1 MANGLLDQAQQA
13 AAPPAAAP
21 AAPAGGGSVVPDLA
35 AAAAQAGSPGPQQ
48 AGAEATAPGTPGGEV
63 VQAQTGSNA
72 GGLAEDGAVDVG
84 TEQATPEEQAEYERA
99 MTAMAQVLYTN
110 EKTSN
115 AIVDQVDPN
124 NKIDSTSKAS
134 MLFFQQ
140 LDEKVDM
147 DEAVVAQMTQ
157 ESVARIMELAENR
170 HNMTYDDREQQIILS
185 TVWEGIQTMFGMDE
199 ADHQQA
205 VASVGADKLGAL
217 KQTYEA
223 ALNG

>member
-1 MANGLLDQAQQA
+1 MANGLLDQAQTA

-21 AAPAGGGSVVPDLA
+21 AAPPVADLA
-35 AAAAQAGSPGPQQ
+35 AAAAQAGAPGPAQQ
-48 AGAEATAPGTPGGEV
+48 QQPGAAPPAAGTPADDV
-63 VQAQTGSNA
+63 VQAQAGNNA
-72 GGLAEDGAVDVG
+72 GGMAQEGVDIG
-84 TEQATPEEQAEYERA
+84 EEPATPEEQQEYERA
-99 MTAMAQVLYTN
+99 MQALAQVLYGN

-124 NKIDSTSKAS
+124 NKVDSTSKVS
-134 MLFFQQ
+134 MLFLQQ
-140 LDEKVDM
+140 LDEKIDM

-157 ESVARIMELAENR
+157 ESVARIIELAENR
-170 HNMTYDDREQQIILS
+170 HDTTYDDREQQIIFS

-199 ADHQQA
+199 ADHAEA
-205 VASVGADKLGAL
+205 VNSVGADQLGGL